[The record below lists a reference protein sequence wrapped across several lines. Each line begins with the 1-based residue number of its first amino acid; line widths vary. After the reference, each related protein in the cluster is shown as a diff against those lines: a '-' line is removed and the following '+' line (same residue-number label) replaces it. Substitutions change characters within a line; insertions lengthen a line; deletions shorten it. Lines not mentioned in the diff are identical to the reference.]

1 MRYVLSYLSLIKN
14 SIDMDPEQH
23 PDYPP
28 DHPPVPPPEP
38 HIDVDDD
45 NNNPDLMRQA
55 LIRLGLAPIAAQEF
69 INNGITTPEE
79 LRVLSSEHLFRL
91 IKQIH
96 RDNMNG
102 IFIPYK
108 SQQYVE
114 AVMYW
119 TNRQHIIGAPYTA
132 DLITRPLAVEWIRRM
147 KEEQVEK
154 EARATLAAIVKAP
167 ESFKRETKWRPWK
180 ESVMTYLNTQIGQ
193 ANLSLSYILREDDYP
208 EINAVFTTMHEEL
221 VQCAILYGTEYNANN
236 GKVYDFLQS
245 LTLNGPAWSWIYA
258 FQRTR
263 DGRGTWKALLSYYEG
278 DAMRTRT
285 K

>member
-38 HIDVDDD
+38 HIDADDD

-102 IFIPYK
+102 IFR
-108 SQQYVE
+108 V
-114 AVMYW
+114 V
-119 TNRQHIIGAPYTA
+119 
-132 DLITRPLAVEWIRRM
+132 
-147 KEEQVEK
+147 
-154 EARATLAAIVKAP
+154 
-167 ESFKRETKWRPWK
+167 
-180 ESVMTYLNTQIGQ
+180 
-193 ANLSLSYILREDDYP
+193 
-208 EINAVFTTMHEEL
+208 
-221 VQCAILYGTEYNANN
+221 LYG
-236 GKVYDFLQS
+236 VI
-245 LTLNGPAWSWIYA
+245 LNDD
-258 FQRTR
+258 Q
-263 DGRGTWKALLSYYEG
+263 E
-278 DAMRTRT
+278 M
-285 K
+285 